1 MELQTK
7 REGSKRETAYVIIH
21 IGDTK
26 YRITEERGGGI
37 RINKFD
43 FEDSS
48 IKIQPCVSN
57 EVIIT

>member
-1 MELQTK
+1 MELQIT

-21 IGDTK
+21 IGETK
-26 YRITEERGGGI
+26 FRITEEIDGGI

-43 FEDSS
+43 FDDTS

-57 EVIIT
+57 EVIIY

>member
-7 REGSKRETAYVIIH
+7 REGNKREAAYVVIH
-21 IGDTK
+21 IGETK
-26 YRITEERGGGI
+26 YRITEDRDGGI

-48 IKIQPCVSN
+48 IIIKPCVSN
-57 EVIIT
+57 EVVIY